1 MSSAKNVTT
10 ASFKADVLSN
20 PKPVL
25 VDFWAE
31 WCGPCRQVSPVLDAI
46 AAEYAGKIEI
56 VKVNVDE
63 EPALAQQYGIVSIP
77 ALQVFQGG
85 ELVKQMV
92 GAKPKPVLVAELSE
106 FLV

>member
-1 MSSAKNVTT
+1 MSAAKTVTT
-10 ASFKADVLSN
+10 ASFQADVLQN
-20 PKPVL
+20 NKPVL

-31 WCGPCRQVSPVLDAI
+31 WCGPCRQVAPILDQI

-63 EPALAQQYGIVSIP
+63 EPALAQQYGIISIP

-85 ELVKQMV
+85 QLVKQMV
-92 GAKPKPVLVAELSE
+92 GAKPKPVLVQELSE
-106 FLV
+106 FLA

>member
-1 MSSAKNVTT
+1 MASKNVTT
-10 ASFKADVLSN
+10 ASFQADVLNST
-20 PKPVL
+20 KPVL

-46 AAEYAGKIEI
+46 ASEYADKIEI

-77 ALQVFQGG
+77 ALQVFKGG

-106 FLV
+106 FLS

>member
-1 MSSAKNVTT
+1 MAAKNVTT
-10 ASFKADVLSN
+10 ASFQEDVLNN

-31 WCGPCRQVSPVLDAI
+31 WCGPCRQVSPILDQI
-46 AAEYAGKIEI
+46 ADEYGDKIEI

-63 EPALAQQYGIVSIP
+63 EQAIAMQYNIVSIP

-85 ELVKQMV
+85 HLVKQMV
-92 GAKPKPVLVAELSE
+92 GAKPKPVIVAELAE
-106 FLV
+106 FLK